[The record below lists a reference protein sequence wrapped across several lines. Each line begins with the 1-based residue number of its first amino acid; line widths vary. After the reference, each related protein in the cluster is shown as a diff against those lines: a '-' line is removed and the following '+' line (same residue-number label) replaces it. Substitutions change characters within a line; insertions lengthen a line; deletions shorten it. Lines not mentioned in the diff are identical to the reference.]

1 MPLLLDRERCAY
13 CGGCVGVCPTLAL
26 ELVELTLII
35 DEALCTECGACV
47 QVCPVG
53 ALSLTAAEATPVTDR

>member
-1 MPLLLDRERCAY
+1 MALSLDRERCAY

-35 DEALCTECGACV
+35 DEDLCTECGACV

-53 ALSLTAAEATPVTDR
+53 ALSLTAGAVTPVTDS